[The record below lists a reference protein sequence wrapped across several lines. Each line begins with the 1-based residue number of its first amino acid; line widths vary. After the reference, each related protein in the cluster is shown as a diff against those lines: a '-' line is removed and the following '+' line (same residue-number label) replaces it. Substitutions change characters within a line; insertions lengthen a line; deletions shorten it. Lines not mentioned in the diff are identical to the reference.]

1 MLALSQN
8 CKRIFVISGVVAE
21 MCCFNAG
28 ISNVY
33 ILNPNTTFTMPFNNT
48 VLGSLLKVV
57 DLMYRIYYKV
67 LVM

>member
-8 CKRIFVISGVVAE
+8 CKRIFVISGVVV
-21 MCCFNAG
+21 CCFNAG
-28 ISNVY
+28 ISNMY

>member
-57 DLMYRIYYKV
+57 V
-67 LVM
+67 